1 MTSELSPAY
10 VCMGSVIL
18 DDIVFPDGRTEMAV
32 LGGGGTH
39 AVGGMNA
46 WGVKPGLLGAVGKDL
61 PEAIA
66 TRLADMCDLRGMIHL
81 DMPQLRAWQVF
92 EWDGRR
98 TEIFR
103 DEAMVPYLDVPAAA
117 DATPAYQ
124 GAKAIHVLRE
134 AAGLRE
140 YRARFPQAV
149 LLWEPEQAYMVAGNR
164 DEFSAALRLA
174 DIVTPNLLEA
184 SLVYGDTHPASL
196 LRRMLDNGAKI
207 VVLRLGEAG
216 SIVGKQGETQYLRV
230 PAVPV
235 RELVDVTGAGN
246 TFGGAFLV
254 GWHET
259 GDLAAAAAYG
269 AVAASFCCE
278 QLGVLRYT
286 PDLDA
291 LRAERFDWALSRV
304 TAES

>member
-1 MTSELSPAY
+1 MSNPASPAY

-39 AVGGMNA
+39 AVGGMNV
-46 WGVKPGLLGAVGKDL
+46 WGVKPGLLGAIGRDL
-61 PEAIA
+61 PDQIGA
-66 TRLADMCDLRGMIHL
+66 RLAEMCDLRGMIHL

-92 EWDGRR
+92 GWDGRR

-103 DEAMVPYLDVPAAA
+103 DEAMVPYLDVPSAA

-124 GAKAIHVLRE
+124 DSEAIHVLRE

-140 YRARFPQAV
+140 YRARFPRAV

-164 DEFSAALRLA
+164 EEFSAVLRLA

-184 SLVYGDTHPASL
+184 SLVYGETDPAAL
-196 LRRMLDNGAKI
+196 LRRMLDDGAK
-207 VVLRLGEAG
+207 VAALRLGEAG

-246 TFGGAFLV
+246 AFGGAFLV
-254 GWHET
+254 GWNET
-259 GDLAAAAAYG
+259 GDLAKAAAYG

-286 PDLDA
+286 SDMDA
-291 LRAERFDWALSRV
+291 MRAERFDWALGRV
-304 TAES
+304 TAAI